1 MTDPN
6 PKPTPTPPS
15 PNGQETHVLPPAGIS
30 VSTGDLAFVLQVL
43 IPRVWVRGPE
53 VDVLVELRGKLEEI
67 LDRVDRDALA

>member
-1 MTDPN
+1 MTD
-6 PKPTPTPPS
+6 PTPTPTPS
-15 PNGQETHVLPPAGIS
+15 PEEALETRTLPPTGIS

-67 LDRVDRDALA
+67 LERVDRDALA

>member
-1 MTDPN
+1 MTN
-6 PKPTPTPPS
+6 PPPTPELPSEGEPETRTLPPS
-15 PNGQETHVLPPAGIS
+15 GIS

>member
-1 MTDPN
+1 MTN
-6 PKPTPTPPS
+6 PTPTPS
-15 PNGQETHVLPPAGIS
+15 PEEALETRTLPPTGIS

-67 LDRVDRDALA
+67 LERVDRDALA

>member
-1 MTDPN
+1 MTD
-6 PKPTPTPPS
+6 PTPTPTPS
-15 PNGQETHVLPPAGIS
+15 PEEALETRTLPPTGSS

-67 LDRVDRDALA
+67 LERVDRDALA

>member
-1 MTDPN
+1 MTDS
-6 PKPTPTPPS
+6 TPTP
-15 PNGQETHVLPPAGIS
+15 ELPPGGEPETRALPPSGIS

-53 VDVLVELRGKLEEI
+53 VDVLVELRAKLEEI